1 MKTTPK
7 EEQVGTRLVTNF
19 SYLAGAMTPVAR
31 SNQNTNWEKVRK
43 TCVNF
48 LDSGKDG
55 IVQDMKELEE
65 IATRKVAEK
74 DD

>member
-7 EEQVGTRLVTNF
+7 EEQVGARLVTNF
-19 SYLAGAMTPVAR
+19 SNLAGEMTPVAR

-65 IATRKVAEK
+65 IATRKAVMNN
-74 DD
+74 D